1 MTIRF
6 TYSVIRYV
14 GDPVR
19 GEGTNV
25 GVVVIA
31 PDGDARV
38 QTDPTAMRRLMRFW
52 PRFNR
57 RAVRG
62 FIRDME
68 HRVAAIH
75 QLRIEEAEQPA
86 PDDPATV
93 LANLSDLAVNEI
105 QFSPPAFYRSSN
117 IEQATRALF
126 KRFVWVSGK
135 PVNRGRYMTRAV
147 LRNMVTEI
155 LAEWASA
162 QNFSVESDTEI
173 DGKFALHKVD
183 VVVRRD
189 NDPDLIVLAL
199 PLRSKEAPLIRDSIP
214 ATITDLRE
222 VLPQTK
228 FVTVLSDPIESETS
242 KTPENLD
249 IGKTG
254 QLLTSVVQDVEILSV
269 SMLHDYLRMKY
280 SGYQGSST
288 GFQGELTPPA
298 R

>member
-62 FIRDME
+62 FIRDTE

-228 FVTVLSDPIESETS
+228 FVTVLSDPLESETGQ
-242 KTPENLD
+242 TPENLD

-288 GFQGELTPPA
+288 GFQSELAPPA

>member
-62 FIRDME
+62 FIRDTE

-228 FVTVLSDPIESETS
+228 FVTVLSDPLESETGQ
-242 KTPENLD
+242 TPENLD

-269 SMLHDYLRMKY
+269 SMLHDYLRMEY

-288 GFQGELTPPA
+288 GFQGELAPPA